1 MFLFRRGPSRLTPG
15 RAHERTG
22 NGEAVL
28 LDVREIPEWK
38 AGHAPGACHLPL
50 SLLLTGTALPPEAVG
65 RAVVAI
71 CRSGQR
77 SQRAAKH
84 LAAQG
89 IDASDVK
96 GGMTA
101 WVKAGLPVVEERGKG
116 GSTA

>member
-1 MFLFRRGPSRLTPG
+1 MFPLRPARRRLTPG
-15 RAHERTG
+15 QARERTD

-38 AGHAPGACHLPL
+38 AGYAPGACHLPL

-65 RAVVAI
+65 GPVVVI

-77 SQRAAKH
+77 SQRAAK
-84 LAAQG
+84 LLVAQG
-89 IDASDVK
+89 IDARDVK

-101 WVKAGLPVVEERGKG
+101 WAKAGLPLVDERGEG